1 MTKVQL
7 KKLKR
12 ILYIVSAVLGVVSLI
27 MMIGVSIV
35 PDEIT
40 NVKQKIDAGFY
51 GYDIVF
57 GIKDGELAGLKF
69 SFLALLPYI
78 FALAA
83 VVLLVF
89 RILDKY
95 LSKKFDF
102 LIASL
107 FLVSSL
113 LFFLSGNFVVYSAN
127 LVGELFKSFDYK
139 LSYGL
144 IVSGVCSLISMC
156 CVVASFVSGEM
167 IKVSEDNLEKNEDID
182 KK

>member
-12 ILYIVSAVLGVVSLI
+12 ILYIVSAVLGIVALI

-78 FALAA
+78 FALAG

-113 LFFLSGNFVVYSAN
+113 LFFLSGNFIVYATN

-156 CVVASFVSGEM
+156 CVVASFVSEEL
-167 IKVSEDNLEKNEDID
+167 IHIDEEKSKTHELSD
-182 KK
+182 K